1 MFRNFDIDLPRTS
14 QSQAKAGEHVD
25 REDLRVEIWYSSIQA
40 VAEFPMQAYTL
51 VTDNL
56 HMLPAKKGVRISKL
70 SDSYYEPRYVTARR
84 VLSQENYAKL
94 VGSAS

>member
-1 MFRNFDIDLPRTS
+1 MFRNFDLDLPRTS
-14 QSQAKAGEHVD
+14 QSQAKAGVHVD
-25 REDLRVEIWYSSIQA
+25 REDLRVGDLVFFNTSGSGISHAGVYIGDGQFAHASSS
-40 VAEFPMQAYTL
+40 
-51 VTDNL
+51 
-56 HMLPAKKGVRISKL
+56 KGVRISKL